1 MDNSDEN
8 QNQQNSPDNPPT
20 YSHFK
25 GKDAIEHVIEAQ
37 AKGIVSS
44 TEIHGAEPSGKTS
57 AAADALRD
65 CAIVLLLVWELM
77 NHTTLEPTTR
87 FYLLAIFGVSLMV
100 WKGGRSAWLGWSRL
114 ERLHRIVAQEKWEIE
129 HNRQQE
135 RDELRDLYA
144 AKGFEGK
151 LLEDVLDVLM
161 ADGDR
166 LLKVMVEEELGLS
179 LECQEHPLMQ
189 CLGAILGALAAIFI
203 LFAGVYFDSHLS
215 LVATAVSIAIG
226 SCLTA
231 FYAGNKFVPAII
243 WNLGLLS
250 LAYGSFY
257 FFIDYFLKSHV

>member
-1 MDNSDEN
+1 MEN
-8 QNQQNSPDNPPT
+8 LMPPPET
-20 YSHFK
+20 EPEIKSRHSHFK
-25 GKDAIEHVIEAQ
+25 DKDAIGHVVEAQ
-37 AKGIVSS
+37 AQGIISS
-44 TEIHGAEPSGKTS
+44 TEIHGAEPSGITS

-65 CAIVLLLVWELM
+65 CAITLILAWELM
-77 NHTTLEPTTR
+77 HFSAIDQKYRL
-87 FYLLAIFGVSLMV
+87 YLLAILGVSLAI

-114 ERLHRIVAQEKWEIE
+114 ERLHRVLAQEKWEIE

-135 RDELRDLYA
+135 REELKELYA

-189 CLGAILGALAAIFI
+189 CMGAILGAVTAVLII
-203 LFAGVYFDSHLS
+203 LLGIYLNPQLS
-215 LVATAVSIAIG
+215 LVSTALSVAIG
-226 SCLTA
+226 AGLTA
-231 FYAGNKFVPAII
+231 FYAGNRFVPAII
-243 WNLGLLS
+243 WNLGLLA

-257 FFIDYFLKSHV
+257 FIIDYFLSA

>member
-1 MDNSDEN
+1 MEN
-8 QNQQNSPDNPPT
+8 LKPEQKSNH
-20 YSHFK
+20 SHFK
-25 GKDAIEHVIEAQ
+25 DKDAIGHVVEAQ
-37 AKGIVSS
+37 AQGIISS
-44 TEIHGAEPSGKTS
+44 TEIHGAEPSGKIS

-65 CAIVLLLVWELM
+65 CAVILLLAWELM
-77 NHTTLEPTTR
+77 NFASMDQNYRL
-87 FYLLAIFGVSLMV
+87 YLLAILSVSLAI

-114 ERLHRIVAQEKWEIE
+114 ERLHRVLAQEKWEIE

-135 RDELRDLYA
+135 REELKELYA

-189 CLGAILGALAAIFI
+189 CLGAFLGALAAALII
-203 LFAGVYFDSHLS
+203 LTGIYLNPDWS
-215 LVATAVSIAIG
+215 LVATALSVAIG
-226 SCLTA
+226 AGLTA
-231 FYAGNKFVPAII
+231 FYAGNRFVPAII
-243 WNLGLLS
+243 WNLGLLA

-257 FFIDYFLKSHV
+257 FFIAYFLNTHV